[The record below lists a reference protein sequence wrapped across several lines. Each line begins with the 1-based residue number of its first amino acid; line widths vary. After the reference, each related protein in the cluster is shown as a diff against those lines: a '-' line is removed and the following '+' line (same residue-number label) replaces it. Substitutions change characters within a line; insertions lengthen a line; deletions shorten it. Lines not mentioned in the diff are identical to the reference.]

1 MAIMISLNEGQFK
14 SLVEGNSIKVWTA
27 DDGNRAEVLIILH
40 DIGFGRMKHII
51 DHAEGSR
58 AD

>member
-27 DDGNRAEVLIILH
+27 DDGNPAEVMIILQ
-40 DIGFGRMKHII
+40 DIGFGRMKRIVN
-51 DHAEGSR
+51 DVERSHA
-58 AD
+58 D